1 MNIVIA
7 DSHTICR
14 EALSHFIRHSDQ
26 SLQVESVGDY
36 PGFLEAIDRQ
46 KPDLLIFDPELP
58 GLAEACDALMFFQKN
73 PSLRVGILAT
83 DMQADDTLYSSYV
96 HGYFP
101 KTMSSKE
108 FVEGIH
114 KVLKNETFTPAE
126 KGYGRGPAQ
135 PRQSIEEVNLTTRER
150 QVLSFLM
157 RGAANK
163 DIARALDL
171 QVVTIKLHVRG
182 ICRKMNVKNRTQAA
196 LVAMENGW
204 E

>member
-14 EALSHFIRHSDQ
+14 ESLSEFIRHSEQNLNVD
-26 SLQVESVGDY
+26 SVGDY
-36 PGFLEAIDRQ
+36 EGFLAAIDRN
-46 KPDLLIFDPELP
+46 KPDMLLFDPELP

-73 PSLRVGILAT
+73 PALRVGIMAS
-83 DMQADDTLYSSYV
+83 DNQADGTLYSSYV

-101 KTMSSKE
+101 KTLSSKE
-108 FVEGIH
+108 FVEGIR
-114 KVLKNETFTPAE
+114 KVLRNEVFS
-126 KGYGRGPAQ
+126 PAQ
-135 PRQSIEEVNLTTRER
+135 KDYGAVPPIPKQSIEEANLTVRER

-157 RGAANK
+157 KGAANK

-182 ICRKMNVKNRTQAA
+182 ICRKINAKNRTQAA
-196 LVAMENGW
+196 LVALENGW

>member
-14 EALSHFIRHSDQ
+14 EALSQFIRHSDQ
-26 SLQVESVGDY
+26 ALHVDSVGDY
-36 PGFLEAIDRQ
+36 NGFLEAIDRN
-46 KPDLLIFDPELP
+46 KPDLLLFDPELP

-73 PSLRVGILAT
+73 PTLRVGILAT
-83 DMQADDTLYSSYV
+83 DTQADDTLYSSYV

-108 FVEGIH
+108 FVDGIQ
-114 KVLKNETFTPAE
+114 KVLRHEVFKPTE
-126 KGYGRGPAQ
+126 KFFDRVLQ
-135 PRQSIEEVNLTTRER
+135 PRQSIEEVNLTSRER
-150 QVLSFLM
+150 QVLTFLM
-157 RGAANK
+157 RGASNK

-196 LVAMENGW
+196 LVALENGW

>member
-14 EALSHFIRHSDQ
+14 EALSQFIRHADQ
-26 SLQVESVGDY
+26 SLHVDSVGDY
-36 PGFLEAIDRQ
+36 PGFLETIDRA

-73 PSLRVGILAT
+73 PGLRIGILAT
-83 DMQADDTLYSSYV
+83 DMQADDTLYSPYV

-114 KVLKNETFTPAE
+114 KVLKNETFVPVE
-126 KGYGRGPAQ
+126 KEYARPVHPKQA
-135 PRQSIEEVNLTTRER
+135 IEDINLTVRER

-196 LVAMENGW
+196 LVALENGW

>member
-14 EALSHFIRHSDQ
+14 EALSEFIRHSDQ
-26 SLQVESVGDY
+26 TMQVDGAGNYEE
-36 PGFLEAIDRQ
+36 FLAAIDRAV
-46 KPDLLIFDPELP
+46 PDLLLFDPELP

-73 PSLRVGILAT
+73 PTLKVGVMAT
-83 DMQADDTLYSSYV
+83 DVHADDTLFSSHA

-101 KTMSSKE
+101 KTLSCKE
-108 FVEGIH
+108 FMDGIQ
-114 KVLKNETFTPAE
+114 KVLRHETFSPQE
-126 KGYGRGPAQ
+126 KHYEVSRIR
-135 PRQSIEEVNLTTRER
+135 RQSIEDVNLTAREK
-150 QVLSFLM
+150 QVLAFLM
-157 RGAANK
+157 KGASNK

-196 LVAMENGW
+196 LTALENGW

>member
-14 EALSHFIRHSDQ
+14 EALSEFIRHTDQ
-26 SLQVESVGDY
+26 SLHVDSVGDY
-36 PGFLEAIDRQ
+36 AGFIDAIDRN
-46 KPDLLIFDPELP
+46 KPDLLLFDPDLP

-73 PSLRVGILAT
+73 PSLKVGIMAT
-83 DMQADDTLYSSYV
+83 NVHADDTIFSSHA

-101 KTMSSKE
+101 KTLSCKE
-108 FVEGIH
+108 FMEGVR
-114 KVLKNETFTPAE
+114 KVLRNESFSPAE
-126 KGYGRGPAQ
+126 KQYDVMPI
-135 PRQSIEEVNLTTRER
+135 PKQSMEEANLTARER

-157 RGAANK
+157 QGAANK